1 MIKRE
6 SKATNKTSVN
16 SVIGFGHHRK
26 QMENAETFLETLG
39 KKKKKHPLLNWKGF
53 YDAGLRS
60 QMKQTVS
67 GKHNCL

>member
-16 SVIGFGHHRK
+16 SVIGFGYHRK

-39 KKKKKHPLLNWKGF
+39 EKKKKSSIKLERVL
-53 YDAGLRS
+53 
-60 QMKQTVS
+60 
-67 GKHNCL
+67 

>member
-16 SVIGFGHHRK
+16 SVIGFGYHRK

-39 KKKKKHPLLNWKGF
+39 EKKKKKTSSIKLERVL
-53 YDAGLRS
+53 
-60 QMKQTVS
+60 
-67 GKHNCL
+67 